1 MEDCHEAIL
10 SREEFMAAQ
19 KILREQE
26 GRKQVSFTTYL
37 FSGKIRCAD
46 CQYALQR
53 IKSPTPRYYCIT
65 RRRAEDC
72 RCMKG
77 HLKESELAEAVFA
90 AVRVY
95 MEALLDRQDSGRI
108 PVLRKQLAA
117 LQGSVK
123 ECQERKARLYE
134 QLADEEIS
142 RETFK
147 SSQAALSRRQE
158 EAQEDQE
165 RLEEELAKLEHLVSS
180 GQVEEQTLERYLGM
194 EELTREMVE
203 AFID

>member
-1 MEDCHEAIL
+1 
-10 SREEFMAAQ
+10 
-19 KILREQE
+19 
-26 GRKQVSFTTYL
+26 
-37 FSGKIRCAD
+37 
-46 CQYALQR
+46 
-53 IKSPTPRYYCIT
+53 
-65 RRRAEDC
+65 
-72 RCMKG
+72 MKG

-90 AVRVY
+90 AVKVY
-95 MEALLDRQDSGRI
+95 MEALLDRQELKKKAEDSGRI

-147 SSQAALSRRQE
+147 SKQADLSHRQE
-158 EAQEDQE
+158 EAQADQE

-180 GQVEEQTLERYLGM
+180 GQMEEQTLENYLGM

-203 AFID
+203 AFIDCIYVYGDKSIHIQWRFENGIEE